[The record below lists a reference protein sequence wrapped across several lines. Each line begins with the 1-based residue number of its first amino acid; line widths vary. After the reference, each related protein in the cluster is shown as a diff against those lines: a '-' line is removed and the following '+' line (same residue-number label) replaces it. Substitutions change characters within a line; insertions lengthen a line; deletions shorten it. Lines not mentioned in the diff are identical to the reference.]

1 MIEELANLEC
11 SDKEK
16 AEKLEKLLQNTGV
29 YIPLK
34 MYIGGLYIV
43 IRLILLSK
51 L

>member
-34 MYIGGLYIV
+34 MYIGGLYK
-43 IRLILLSK
+43 LIYILNK
-51 L
+51 I